1 MKKIF
6 CRALLLVLLLSSCS
20 FAADVSVF
28 SEDGKFGLKD
38 SKDNV
43 IAKPVYKKL
52 IALGET
58 SYIALKGSK
67 YGLVAKDGSTILD
80 FKYTHAARVL
90 GKFVKFG
97 NYKGYGL
104 YDEEGRVII
113 PQEQDS
119 IDILFGGM
127 FLVSKNYKYGL
138 VDFNGNIIL
147 DYVCDDIYMPKPNI
161 MRVKYN
167 GEWYEIEQ
175 VSAQSLSLPKDIQE
189 LKTSSEFKITKLVT
203 SPGAAS
209 KYSVVTTTDYF
220 LKILSSISPAYE
232 ATIDE
237 LMLSQ
242 GAEAV
247 SIFMKVSWLPK
258 FPFVYAK
265 NYYKTFRNPNNGPL
279 SGLKENIMR
288 ELQTKETPD
297 NPETEKKITDN

>member
-6 CRALLLVLLLSSCS
+6 CRALLLILLISGSC
-20 FAADVSVF
+20 FAASDVSVF

-38 SKDNV
+38 TKGNV
-43 IAKPVYKKL
+43 LAKPVYKKL
-52 IALGET
+52 IVLGDNE
-58 SYIALKGSK
+58 SYIALKGSR
-67 YGLVAKDGSTILD
+67 YGIVSNSGDVLLD
-80 FKYTHAARVL
+80 FKYSHATRVL

-97 NYKGYGL
+97 NYKGFGL
-104 YDEEGRVII
+104 YDKDGNVII
-113 PQEQDS
+113 PQNQDS
-119 IDILFGGM
+119 IELLFGGM
-127 FLVSKNYKYGL
+127 FLVSKDYKYGL
-138 VDFNGNIIL
+138 VDFEGNTIT
-147 DYVCDDIYMPKPNI
+147 DYIFDDIYMPKPNI

-175 VSAQSLSLPKDIQE
+175 IAAQSFSLPKDIQDV
-189 LKTSSEFKITKLVT
+189 KTSSDFKITKLVT

-209 KYSVVTTTDYF
+209 KYSVVTATDYF

-279 SGLKENIMR
+279 SGIKENIKR
-288 ELQTKETPD
+288 ELQGDTTTAAP
-297 NPETEKKITDN
+297 

>member
-1 MKKIF
+1 MRNII
-6 CRALLLVLLLSSCS
+6 CRALLLVFFTTGVC
-20 FAADVSVF
+20 AATPVVSVF
-28 SEDGKFGLKD
+28 NLDGKFGLKD
-38 SKDNV
+38 GAGNV
-43 IAKPVYKKL
+43 VADANYKKL
-52 IALGET
+52 IVLGDNE
-58 SYIALKGSK
+58 SYIALKGSR
-67 YGLVAKDGSTILD
+67 YGLISSTGDILLD
-80 FKYTHAARVL
+80 FKYSHAARVL
-90 GKFVKFG
+90 GKFVKFR
-97 NYKGYGL
+97 NYKGFGL
-104 YDEEGRVII
+104 YDTKGNVII

-119 IDILFGGM
+119 IDLLFGGM

-138 VDFNGNIIL
+138 VDFDGNIIA
-147 DYVCDDIYMPKPNI
+147 DYIFDDVYMPKPNI

-175 VSAQSLSLPKDIQE
+175 IAAQSFSLPKDIQD

-203 SPGAAS
+203 KPGAAS

-279 SGLKENIMR
+279 SGIKESIKR
-288 ELQTKETPD
+288 ELE
-297 NPETEKKITDN
+297 

>member
-1 MKKIF
+1 MNKII
-6 CRALLLVLLLSSCS
+6 CRALLLFCLIFSCCY
-20 FAADVSVF
+20 AADVSVF
-28 SEDGKFGLKD
+28 SENGKFGLKD
-38 SKDNV
+38 
-43 IAKPVYKKL
+43 AKGNILAEPVYKKL
-52 IALGET
+52 IVLGDNE
-58 SYIALKGSK
+58 SYIALKGSR
-67 YGLVAKDGSTILD
+67 YGIVSNTGETLLD
-80 FKYTHAARVL
+80 FKYSHATRFL

-97 NYKGYGL
+97 NYKGFGVYNAQGK
-104 YDEEGRVII
+104 VII

-119 IDILFGGM
+119 IDLLFGGM

-138 VDFNGNIIL
+138 IDFNGNTIT
-147 DYVCDDIYMPKPNI
+147 DYIFDDIYMPKPNV
-161 MRVKYN
+161 MRVKYD

-175 VSAQSLSLPKDIQE
+175 IAAETFSLPEDIQDV
-189 LKTSSEFKITKLVT
+189 KTSSEFKITKLVT

-247 SIFMKVSWLPK
+247 SIFMNVSWLPK

-279 SGLKENIMR
+279 AGIKENIKR
-288 ELQTKETPD
+288 EFQE
-297 NPETEKKITDN
+297 E

>member
-1 MKKIF
+1 MKRIILTIF
-6 CRALLLVLLLSSCS
+6 ILISILTVRAN
-20 FAADVSVF
+20 AADVSVY

-38 SKDNV
+38 TNDCV
-43 IAKPVYKKL
+43 ITKPEYKKL
-52 IALGET
+52 IILGDS

-67 YGLVAKDGSTILD
+67 YGLINSCGETILD
-80 FKYTHAARVL
+80 FKYTHAARIL
-90 GKFVKFG
+90 GKFVRFG

-104 YDEEGRVII
+104 YDETGKEII
-113 PQEQDS
+113 PQEQES

-127 FLVSKNYKYGL
+127 FLVCKDYKYGL
-138 VDFNGNIIL
+138 TDFDGNVIVPNI
-147 DYVCDDIYMPKPNI
+147 CDDIYMPKPNI
-161 MRVKYN
+161 MRIKYN
-167 GEWYEIEQ
+167 GDWYEIEQ
-175 VSAQSLSLPKDIQE
+175 VSAKTLTLPKDIE
-189 LKTSSEFKITKLVT
+189 EIKTSNEFKITKLVS

-279 SGLKENIMR
+279 SGVKESIKRDLK
-288 ELQTKETPD
+288 
-297 NPETEKKITDN
+297 